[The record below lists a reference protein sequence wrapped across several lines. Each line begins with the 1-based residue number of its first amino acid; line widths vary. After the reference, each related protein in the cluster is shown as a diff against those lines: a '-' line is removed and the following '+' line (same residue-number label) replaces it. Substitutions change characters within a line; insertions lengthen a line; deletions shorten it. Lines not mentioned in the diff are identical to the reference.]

1 MTKEKVFEVAP
12 DISLL
17 QQLKGVAGDDLSTCY
32 QCQKCSSGCPIAF
45 AMDYL
50 PHVILH
56 MLHLGLEDE
65 VLRSSTIWLCASC
78 ETCTTRC
85 PNDIDIARI
94 MDRLRERAVR
104 AGVTPGEK
112 RALAFHR
119 SFLAA
124 IKGRGRVNELGMII
138 GYKMRSRDLFSDLR
152 LGLDMLRR
160 GKIKLPTPKIRGSGE
175 VKRLFDESKKK
186 EKS

>member
-1 MTKEKVFEVAP
+1 MTKEKVFEAAP
-12 DISLL
+12 DLSLL
-17 QQLKGVAGDDLSTCY
+17 QQLRGAGGDDLSTCY

-50 PHVILH
+50 PHTILH

-85 PNDIDIARI
+85 PNEIDIARI

-112 RALAFHR
+112 RAVAFHR
-119 SFLAA
+119 SFLDA
-124 IKGRGRVNELGMII
+124 IKSRGRVNELGMII
-138 GYKMRSRDLFSDLR
+138 GYKMRSRDLFSDVR

-160 GKIKLPTPKIRGSGE
+160 GKIKFSFPKIRGSGK
-175 VKRLFDESKKK
+175 VKRLFDESQKKGK
-186 EKS
+186 A